1 MNNVSSAIK
10 SMYRDVLIKEYEP
23 LSPHTSMKVGGRA
36 DYYVRPRGEQSLIGV
51 INVLNEL
58 QISCYLLGSGTNVIV
73 RDGGFRGAIISIGKG
88 LDAVDID
95 AERGIMTAGAGAA
108 LTVAAKR
115 AAEAGLSG
123 LEPVSGIPG
132 TVGGALYMN
141 AGSYGGAMSQTVIQA
156 KVYDVEEDRTKVMNL
171 YEMRLGY
178 RSSVFQAVGASVI
191 LSVTFRLKRR
201 DAAAIKSDMRGY
213 ARRRNSVQPMDMPSA
228 GSFFKRPVGAYAGA
242 LIESAGLKGV
252 SVGGARVSE
261 KHAGFIVN
269 TGGAT
274 ASDVLELM
282 NKIQEAVRISSGG
295 YDLEPEPRIIGEDS

>member
-1 MNNVSSAIK
+1 
-10 SMYRDVLIKEYEP
+10 MYRDVVIKEDEP
-23 LSPHTSMKVGGRA
+23 LSAHTSMKVGGRA
-36 DYYVRPRGEQSLIGV
+36 DYYIRPRGEQSLIGV

-58 QISCYLLGSGTNVIV
+58 QIPYYLLGSGTNVIV
-73 RDGGFRGAIISIGKG
+73 RDGGFRGAIIAVGKG
-88 LDAVDID
+88 FDAVNID
-95 AERGIMTAGAGAA
+95 VERGIMTAEAGAA
-108 LTVAAKR
+108 LAVAAKK

-141 AGSYGGAMSQTVIQA
+141 AGSYGGEMSRVVIQA
-156 KVYDVEEDRTKVMNL
+156 RVYDAEEDRSKVMSL

-178 RSSVFQAVGASVI
+178 RSSVFQAVGNYVI

-201 DAAAIKSDMRGY
+201 DPEVIKSDMRGY
-213 ARRRNSVQPMDMPSA
+213 ARRRNLVQPMDMPSA
-228 GSFFKRPVGAYAGA
+228 GSFFKRPSGAYAGA
-242 LIESAGLKGV
+242 LIESVGLKGV
-252 SVGGARVSE
+252 SVGGARISD

-274 ASDVLELM
+274 ASDVLGLM
-282 NKIQEAVRISSGG
+282 TKIQEAVRAGGG